1 MRWAWLSS
9 VAVLSIGG
17 FIGARSLQPAH
28 SLPPAADKPPEAA
41 APITAPQEQEAP
53 AALEPEIVRVAV
65 DSAMT
70 REEALADQSF
80 PAHVVAQMELIDVQY
95 YGFAGE
101 LRQGQ
106 IVVHR
111 DLAEEVREIFEE
123 IRESRFPIEMVV
135 PIVRFGWCDDT
146 SMAANNTSGFNYRP
160 VGGTRRLS
168 QHAYGRAIDLNPLQ
182 NPFLHPQRPSP
193 GVYDPAH
200 PGTLTWES
208 PVVQAF
214 VKRGWTWGGSWKVK
228 DYHHFEKPESRSSTR
243 RSR

>member
-135 PIVRFGWCDDT
+135 PIVRFGWCEHVGLQL
-146 SMAANNTSGFNYRP
+146 SPGRRNAATVSARLRTRDRSQPAPEPVSPSSEAESGGVRSCPPRNPDLGIPGRP
-160 VGGTRRLS
+160 SFCQARMDLGRIVEGQRLS
-168 QHAYGRAIDLNPLQ
+168 SLRE
-182 NPFLHPQRPSP
+182 
-193 GVYDPAH
+193 
-200 PGTLTWES
+200 T
-208 PVVQAF
+208 
-214 VKRGWTWGGSWKVK
+214 
-228 DYHHFEKPESRSSTR
+228 
-243 RSR
+243 